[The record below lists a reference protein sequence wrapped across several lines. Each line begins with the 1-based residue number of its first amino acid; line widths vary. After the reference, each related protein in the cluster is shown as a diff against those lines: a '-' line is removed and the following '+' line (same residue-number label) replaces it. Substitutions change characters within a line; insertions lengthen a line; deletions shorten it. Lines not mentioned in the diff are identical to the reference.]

1 MYKGCVPTKTLLRSA
16 KIFDLVKKA
25 QDFGISTG
33 AVSVDFARVMAR
45 KDAIIAQ
52 ASPLES
58 QRALERKGIAV
69 LLGTASFVSPSE
81 LRVGSRTIRGRR
93 FIIATGSRPFVPP
106 VDGLK
111 DIGFI
116 TSDEALDLRRLPKSI
131 VIIGG
136 GPIGVEFAQVFG
148 RFGSK
153 VTILENSDRILD
165 KEDGEVSLAIQGY
178 LAQEGIGISTGVNV
192 QRATRELGEKVV
204 VAEVNRGR
212 QAFRAE
218 EIMVATGRM
227 PNVDGLD
234 IQVAGVQPQR
244 RGLAIDD
251 ELRTTAEHVWTAG
264 DVAGRY
270 QFTHVANYEGEI
282 AANNALTDRP
292 LKADYR
298 VIPKATF
305 TDPEV
310 ASVGLTEMQARQ
322 EGHRVIVGRFPFQ
335 QVEKSIIDGEA
346 KGFAKLV
353 VDEGSRQILGGHVVG
368 PEATD
373 LVNEIAVAMNGH
385 MTVDALAE
393 SIHAFPSISEG
404 VRFAAR
410 ELVVLEQ
417 ARLACCV
424 A

>member
-33 AVSVDFARVMAR
+33 SVSVDFARVMAR
-45 KDAIIAQ
+45 KDAIIAP

-58 QRALERKGIAV
+58 QRALEQRGIHV
-69 LLGTASFVSPSE
+69 LLGPASFVSPSE
-81 LRVGSRTIRGRR
+81 LRIGSRTVRGRR

-106 VDGLK
+106 IDGLS
-111 DIGFI
+111 DTGFI

-136 GPIGVEFAQVFG
+136 GAIGAEFAQIFG

-165 KEDGEVSLAIQGY
+165 KEDEEVSRAVQGY
-178 LAQEGIGISTGVNV
+178 LAQEGIAILTSVSV
-192 QRATRELGEKVV
+192 QRSTRELGERVI
-204 VAEVNRGR
+204 VAEVNGKRLT
-212 QAFRAE
+212 FRAE
-218 EIMVATGRM
+218 EIMMATGRK
-227 PNVDGLD
+227 PNVDGLNL
-234 IQVAGVQPQR
+234 QAAGVQPQR
-244 RGLAIDD
+244 RGLAVDD

-282 AANNALTDRP
+282 AANNALADRP
-292 LKADYR
+292 VKADYR

-310 ASVGLTEMQARQ
+310 ASVGLTEVQARQ
-322 EGHRVIVGRFPFQ
+322 QGHRVIVGRFPFQ
-335 QVEKSIIDGEA
+335 QVEKAIIDGETR
-346 KGFAKLV
+346 GFVKLV
-353 VDEGSRQILGGHVVG
+353 VDEGSREIVGGHVVG
-368 PEATD
+368 PEAADIT
-373 LVNEIAVAMNGH
+373 NEIAVTMNGH
-385 MTVDALAE
+385 MTVDALAD

-410 ELVVLEQ
+410 ELVVVEQ
-417 ARLACCV
+417 SRLACCV

>member
-16 KIFDLVKKA
+16 KIFDLVRKA

-58 QRALERKGIAV
+58 QRALERRGIDV
-69 LLGTASFVSPSE
+69 LLGPAAFVSPSE
-81 LRVGSRTIRGRR
+81 LRVGSRTVRSRR
-93 FIIATGSRPFVPP
+93 FVIATGSRPFVPHI
-106 VDGLK
+106 DGLK
-111 DIGFI
+111 DSGFI

-136 GPIGVEFAQVFG
+136 GPIGVEFAQIFG

-165 KEDGEVSLAIQGY
+165 KEDEEVSRTIQGY
-178 LAQEGIGISTGVNV
+178 LAQEGIGIITTVNV

-204 VAEVNRGR
+204 VAEVDGGR
-212 QAFRAE
+212 QSFRAE
-218 EIMVATGRM
+218 EIMVATGRK
-227 PNVDGLD
+227 PNVEGLNLRA
-234 IQVAGVQPQR
+234 AGVQPQR
-244 RGLAIDD
+244 RGLAVDD
-251 ELRTTAEHVWTAG
+251 ELRTTAAHIWTAG

-282 AANNALTDRP
+282 AANNALTNRP

-298 VIPKATF
+298 VIPRATF

-310 ASVGLTEMQARQ
+310 ASVGLTETQARQ

-335 QVEKSIIDGEA
+335 QVEKAIIDGETR
-346 KGFAKLV
+346 GFAKLV
-353 VDEGSRQILGGHVVG
+353 VDEGSREILGGHVVG
-368 PEATD
+368 TEATD
-373 LVNEIAVAMNGH
+373 LVNEVAVAMNAH
-385 MTVDALAE
+385 MTVDALAN
-393 SIHAFPSISEG
+393 SIHAFPSVSEA

-410 ELVVLEQ
+410 ELVVVAQ